1 MSFGPRTAW
10 LMRCRRVCTA
20 GLYRSRRFASSAARR
35 TLRAQARIGHRPRGG
50 RVGSSKFAVSAV
62 AALLGTAALVTGIGR
77 ASPSSFELVMDGFH
91 SAAGPP
97 ERFSFG
103 FRHEGPFVSS
113 APFCSSGY
121 AVDLE
126 LLSGTALR
134 QLECAGG
141 SASITVRKLVLQANS
156 QFTHEEGTWTIV
168 DGTGAYSNLR
178 GKGTYVSDF
187 VSGNP
192 ADHITTR
199 FRETWRGVIDFDVTA
214 PEVRILRA
222 SARRLRRPK
231 GAYSI
236 RIAFSARDG
245 SDGNAVSYVVSVIGY
260 PAYRSGTT
268 TSGNVSTTLRIRPS
282 ARVRRL
288 RLVVAASDPVGNQTR
303 LARQLQ
309 LPAHRHR

>member
-1 MSFGPRTAW
+1 MG
-10 LMRCRRVCTA
+10 
-20 GLYRSRRFASSAARR
+20 SRKVVF
-35 TLRAQARIGHRPRGG
+35 P
-50 RVGSSKFAVSAV
+50 AV
-62 AALLGTAALVTGIGR
+62 AVLLGIAALVTGIGR

-91 SAAGPP
+91 RAAGPP
-97 ERFSFG
+97 GKFSFG
-103 FRHEGPFVSS
+103 FRHEGPFAAS

-134 QLECAGG
+134 QVACADG
-141 SASITVRKLVLQANS
+141 SASITVRKLVVQANS

-168 DGTGAYSNLR
+168 EGTGAYLTLR
-178 GKGTYVSDF
+178 GRGTYVSDF

-192 ADHITTR
+192 ADHITTT
-199 FRETWRGVIDFDVTA
+199 FREIWRGVIDFDVA
-214 PEVRILRA
+214 PPEVSISRA

-245 SDGNAVSYVVSVIGY
+245 IKGNAVSYVISVIGY
-260 PAYRSGTT
+260 PVYRSGTT
-268 TSGNVSTTLRIRPS
+268 TSGTVSTTLRVRPS
-282 ARVRRL
+282 PRVRRL
-288 RLVVAASDPVGNQTR
+288 RLVVIASDPVGNQTR
-303 LARQLQ
+303 MARQLR

>member
-1 MSFGPRTAW
+1 
-10 LMRCRRVCTA
+10 LN
-20 GLYRSRRFASSAARR
+20 ASD
-35 TLRAQARIGHRPRGG
+35 TEVRIDHRPRKVGE
-50 RVGSSKFAVSAV
+50 VGSGKVAFPAV
-62 AALLGTAALVTGIGR
+62 AVLLSIAALVTGIGR
-77 ASPSSFELVMDGFH
+77 ASPSSLELVMNGFH

-97 ERFSFG
+97 EKFSFG
-103 FRHEGPFVSS
+103 FRHEGPFTAS

-134 QLECAGG
+134 QITCADG
-141 SASITVRKLVLQANS
+141 SAGITVRKYVLQANA

-168 DGTGAYSNLR
+168 EGTGAYLTLR

-192 ADHITTR
+192 ADHITTT
-199 FRETWRGVIDFDVTA
+199 FRETWRGVIDFDVTP
-214 PEVRILRA
+214 PEVSISRA
-222 SARRLRRPK
+222 SAKRLRRPK

-245 SDGNAVSYVVSVIGY
+245 NEGNAVSYVISVKGY
-260 PAYRSGTT
+260 PVYRSGTT
-268 TSGNVSTTLRIRPS
+268 TSGTVSTTLRVRPS

-288 RLVVAASDPVGNQTR
+288 RLVVVASDPVGNQTR
-303 LARQLQ
+303 VARQLR
-309 LPAHRHR
+309 LPAHRQR